1 MYGCFLRHNFL
12 KKVFPPLPRAWRCW
26 KVAGNMTQLSQKGIS
41 TFTKGLKMLKS
52 RWKYAVAGSPCTAYR
67 HRYTLR
73 SYVLVNPSQPGHYLM
88 TLRLRCM
95 DLPGSRLLDLRLLTR
110 GLRLACCM
118 DFLAM
123 LVTRMQGTRR
133 MLFVW
138 VGWPSGLPIHGTS
151 CHWWWLQL
159 WPHWAW
165 TVWSLACSWLSGS
178 SRLVCLAL
186 WHLFRSNW
194 SWKVGGWINF
204 GFPLN
209 FKGPT
214 SQPRWTLRVGPTML
228 LCLLPFHMS
237 VCPSQ
242 SLHGRVL
249 SNFLG
254 LKNGLVLLLLTTLVT
269 CQSNMP
275 SFGCK
280 LKLRRGCG
288 LSTKVYLLPKL
299 TVAGLVCWNR
309 NQSGNTCALWRR
321 PERVMFSLRSW
332 V

>member
-1 MYGCFLRHNFL
+1 MQLRAHPALRTDTGTHSGVMCLSTFPARALPHDFASEVYGSARIQVVGLAVADTWVTVGLLYGLPCNARHKNARYQTDALCLSWLTEWLANPWDLVPLVVTSTMAPLSLNSLIACVLLAFRKFKTCVL
-12 KKVFPPLPRAWRCW
+12 GALAPLP
-26 KVAGNMTQLSQKGIS
+26 KQL
-41 TFTKGLKMLKS
+41 
-52 RWKYAVAGSPCTAYR
+52 V
-67 HRYTLR
+67 
-73 SYVLVNPSQPGHYLM
+73 VE
-88 TLRLRCM
+88 
-95 DLPGSRLLDLRLLTR
+95 
-110 GLRLACCM
+110 
-118 DFLAM
+118 
-123 LVTRMQGTRR
+123 
-133 MLFVW
+133 
-138 VGWPSGLPIHGTS
+138 
-151 CHWWWLQL
+151 
-159 WPHWAW
+159 
-165 TVWSLACSWLSGS
+165 
-178 SRLVCLAL
+178 
-186 WHLFRSNW
+186 
-194 SWKVGGWINF
+194 VGGWINF

-309 NQSGNTCALWRR
+309 NQSGNTCAL
-321 PERVMFSLRSW
+321 
-332 V
+332 